1 MTFSSSTVCYRIASD
16 VEFSCTS
23 AGIRAPREPFQ
34 QIRRKLSEFV
44 AFLVTDGEIHL
55 ADEMTD
61 NTEQC
66 TVRSGEI
73 HIVAP
78 GIWQTGVAPFAPGIR
93 FLWLHFAIQG
103 SYDRLGL
110 READGLART
119 LFVSP
124 DESKSWLLPRHFSL
138 GEDLAW
144 FTRLHAKILE
154 NTRLHGLNNRGVQLL
169 GGAFLHEL
177 HRNYALSFLER
188 DAPTQTS
195 PARAHV
201 QRACVFIRLNAHRAI
216 STRHV
221 ASAVGLN
228 SAYLQRCF
236 VREMGKTLGDFILEQ
251 KVEAARH
258 LLNDDSLS
266 IKEVAHQCGFASS
279 TYFGRIFARLEGR
292 SATEFRE
299 NLRELKSSSRIET
312 VQS

>member
-1 MTFSSSTVCYRIASD
+1 MTSNLPTVCYRIASD
-16 VEFSCTS
+16 AEFSCTS
-23 AGIRAPREPFQ
+23 AGIRAPREPFHQ
-34 QIRRKLSEFV
+34 ARRILSDFV

-61 NTEQC
+61 GTEQC

-78 GIWQTGVAPFAPGIR
+78 GIWQSSLVPFAPGIR

-103 SYDRLGL
+103 SYDRLNL
-110 READGLART
+110 RETDALART
-119 LFVSP
+119 LFTAP
-124 DESKSWLLPRHFSL
+124 DESKSWLLPRHISL
-138 GEDLAW
+138 GDDLTW
-144 FTRLHAKILE
+144 FVNLHSKILE
-154 NTRLHGLNNRGVQLL
+154 NMRLHSSNNRGVQLL
-169 GGAFLHEL
+169 AGTFLHEL

-188 DAPTQTS
+188 DAPTQIS

-236 VREMGKTLGDFILEQ
+236 VREMGKTLGEFILEH
-251 KVEAARH
+251 KVQAARH
-258 LLNDDSLS
+258 LLKDSTLS
-266 IKEVAHQCGFASS
+266 IKEVAYQCGFASS
-279 TYFGRIFARLEGR
+279 TYFGRIFARMEGR

-299 NLRELKSSSRIET
+299 HLREVKSSD
-312 VQS
+312 